1 MIGTENPKSGTRGEE
16 DGDIVVF
23 PATLA
28 LELHRDEVSELNG
41 NPNSKG
47 PIYEG
52 VLRRTDLLLR
62 WLISTGENRL
72 PAYDMEEFTGG
83 DGVGICGVGTIVWV
97 RRRNG
102 SWWPGRIL
110 GSDEL
115 SASHLMS
122 PRSGTPVKLL
132 GREDASVDWYNLEKS
147 KRVKAFRCGEF
158 DACIERAEASQGA
171 PIKKREKYAR
181 REDAILHALELEKKQ
196 LEPQQQKLCTTTYFT
211 SNKTTGSHTSEPANF
226 YSPEP
231 YVRHDENGCSR
242 SLSSYKS
249 QNIFTKVDYSDEE
262 NLVDSSANKRKINKQ
277 LKWQD
282 DNSEAI
288 PRMRGLQ
295 DFGLRTVQSK
305 RKSSQIVNWQSSLK
319 PLVNH
324 VEMLSGSGSTL
335 DDVVHA
341 SGSQNS
347 MAVRRKRSRSRV
359 IEESLVKKR
368 DRRRPLI
375 QVLQSSA
382 KLAPDLLQ
390 CGDVGISVPGEKE
403 HLNAAC
409 KAKRSRCVY
418 FPHNLEDHP
427 DLGEHDSD
435 HRPVLENQFGA
446 SKCVGSR
453 VDLVEEYVSSGLVE
467 ANDSDSS
474 EADYLEQDMGDV
486 ATMLI
491 DAADVL
497 LPGSNDWELP
507 EFQVPN
513 QFRGL
518 NDDEIPNSLNIS
530 QSQEH
535 IPDAST
541 EIGVSKWHMKG
552 KRNTRN
558 IVKRPTDAVDG
569 KIYSSENCNGSVN
582 TERAELV
589 NQRALRWGM
598 PPNKE
603 SSQSY
608 DECDLFDNDLA
619 HDQLNVFVDWRNST
633 PRQTKDDDQKIND
646 DSDNNSRALTP
657 SMPHN
662 AFWEEPVD
670 PAYELE
676 PLLVDIDLKVEATY
690 QGEHVP
696 LVSLMSRLNGK
707 AIVGHP
713 IQVELLESIPAGHLI
728 SKHDF
733 VAGDTSGRPPV
744 WRTARR
750 TAMQRVPRLNPSAA
764 AAEDEDPDELRQP
777 SLSKKCGSRARSRKF
792 HKKSSRRLS
801 LSNQKTRTLSSL
813 ATNYKLDGG
822 NNTILE
828 GLIKPEGS
836 APLVACVPVKVVFS
850 RLLEAVGKPTSSIV
864 HRVRPTSPAA
874 GDPS

>member
-1 MIGTENPKSGTRGEE
+1 
-16 DGDIVVF
+16 
-23 PATLA
+23 
-28 LELHRDEVSELNG
+28 
-41 NPNSKG
+41 
-47 PIYEG
+47 
-52 VLRRTDLLLR
+52 
-62 WLISTGENRL
+62 
-72 PAYDMEEFTGG
+72 MEESTGG
-83 DGVGICGVGTIVWV
+83 DGVGIGVDCGVGTIVWV

-211 SNKTTGSHTSEPANF
+211 SNKTSGSHKSEPANF

-231 YVRHDENGCSR
+231 YVRHDENGCHR
-242 SLSSYKS
+242 SLSTHKPR
-249 QNIFTKVDYSDEE
+249 NIFTKIDYSHVEE
-262 NLVDSSANKRKINKQ
+262 NLIDSSANKRKINKQ
-277 LKWQD
+277 FRWQD

-305 RKSSQIVNWQSSLK
+305 RKSSQIVNWQNSLK

-324 VEMLSGSGSTL
+324 VEMLSGSGCAL

-341 SGSQNS
+341 SSSQNS
-347 MAVRRKRSRSRV
+347 MAVKRKRSQSRV

-390 CGDVGISVPGEKE
+390 CNDVSISVPGEKE
-403 HLNAAC
+403 YMNAAC
-409 KAKRSRCVY
+409 KAKRSKCVY
-418 FPHNLEDHP
+418 FPHNSEGHP
-427 DLGEHDSD
+427 DLDGHDSER
-435 HRPVLENQFGA
+435 RPVLENQFGA
-446 SKCVGSR
+446 NTCVGSP
-453 VDLVEEYVSSGLVE
+453 VDLVEEYVSSGLVD

-474 EADYLEQDMGDV
+474 EANYLEHDMGV
-486 ATMLI
+486 IATMLT
-491 DAADVL
+491 ADVL
-497 LPGSNDWELP
+497 LPGSHDWELP
-507 EFQVPN
+507 EFQIPD

-518 NDDEIPNSLNIS
+518 NDDEIPNSGALF
-530 QSQEH
+530 QSHEN
-535 IPDAST
+535 IPDASA
-541 EIGVSKWHMKG
+541 EVGVSKWHMKG

-558 IVKRPTDAVDG
+558 IGKRLPDAVDG

-582 TERAELV
+582 TERAELP

-598 PPNKE
+598 LPNKE
-603 SSQSY
+603 SSHTY
-608 DECDLFDNDLA
+608 DEGDLFDNDLA
-619 HDQLNVFVDWRNST
+619 RDQLNAFVDWTNSA
-633 PRQTKDDDQKIND
+633 PRQIEDDKEKTNN
-646 DSDNNSRALTP
+646 DSDNNSTALTP
-657 SMPHN
+657 MPN
-662 AFWEEPVD
+662 SSFWEEPPGHFD

-707 AIVGHP
+707 AIIGHP
-713 IQVELLESIPAGHLI
+713 IQVELLESGSTGHLV

-750 TAMQRVPRLNPSAA
+750 TAMQRVPRLNPSTA
-764 AAEDEDPDELRQP
+764 AAEDEDPGELRHP
-777 SLSKKCGSRARSRKF
+777 SLSKKCSSRARSRKF
-792 HKKSSRRLS
+792 HKKSSRRLI
-801 LSNQKTRTLSSL
+801 LSSQKTRTLSSL

-822 NNTILE
+822 SNNILE
-828 GLIKPEGS
+828 GLIKPTEGS
-836 APLVACVPVKVVFS
+836 APLVACIPMKVVFS
-850 RLLEAVGKPTSSIV
+850 RLLEAVGKPSLAIAR
-864 HRVRPTSPAA
+864 RVQPSSPAV
-874 GDPS
+874 GDPL